1 MKYRLACRFE
11 TKQRVAVLLLS
22 AVWIAS
28 GPAQADFIKG
38 QRLTRDSAAANSED
52 RRYSLYIPT
61 GYQAGTKVPLV
72 VVLHGCRQSD
82 LAMVD
87 KSRMHAVAEADGY
100 IVLYPFMNTNSDG
113 TGPNDDDG
121 RNPNCWGYWIANE
134 RARGRGEVH
143 DIVRMVE
150 RVKQDYSIDADRVHI
165 TGISSGG
172 AMANI
177 AQVAYPDIFASSV
190 LVEAIAFNE
199 TANTYTGR
207 QACATVINN
216 PPGWI
221 NRDAAAIIGEMRS
234 EMQKSVLRQA
244 PVMVVHN
251 KFDCTVPISVGENL
265 VRTWASLR
273 SADGQEIDTGT
284 PVWDSGLNSTDGL
297 KWRHRKFGVGPN
309 NESLLETVIFEA
321 TADDV
326 IDAGVARLT
335 VDPYAPSSNEALR
348 EDRERGH
355 WWAGG
360 ERGPWIIDK
369 GPNMAQLAW
378 AFFKTHP
385 NCIGAACNGGNGTPP
400 PLKAG
405 PGTWVQETDP
415 ALIGQLRNVWVYW
428 PKNPAPAVLQGKRA
442 LMLSLHGCNQT
453 APGHVIDRGFN
464 WEAVAEQY
472 GMVIVAP
479 TKPDTPRS
487 GTGEQTGST
496 CFDWFDETPHSRTN
510 RDSVHLLKLVAKLK
524 ERPDLAID
532 PKQVYVSGLSGGA
545 AQAQLIACL
554 APDVFSGVGFNEG
567 PTIGSPGIAGS
578 SPRTREEVRAT
589 CLNHA
594 GALANF
600 LDKQVFSI
608 ACGDRSGFLP
618 FCQNT
623 RDAYRLM
630 WSANTANPAVN
641 VPGGPGGGGTST
653 TFSDANGVRIDDV
666 LIPNMDHAW
675 PAGPGGSRNGGFGT
689 WIDNTRIGYPAHLTK
704 FLFDN
709 NLWHRGIPA
718 ASCSK
723 PPAGVNAS
731 PVTVSCSGTDR
742 DGSVVAMHVAMKDA
756 AGTKVVDESL
766 AGSRVDKSYGLPDGS
781 YTLEVIATDNEN
793 LSSATF
799 AVGFSVGPPGADQ
812 PPVVTRADASISD
825 GCMAVDG
832 SVSDD
837 NAVAEVAVKV
847 DGAVDAQR
855 PTLTDGN
862 FAWRKC
868 GYGPATYALAAIA
881 VDSAGQRTE
890 RATTPAS
897 LTVPAVS
904 CISDLNGN
912 HIAGGRAYTRWW
924 GVYARGSNDYLGWVW
939 FAGTSTTSLRR
950 SGADTWIRV
959 ASCP

>member
-1 MKYRLACRFE
+1 MKYRPAQGL
-11 TKQRVAVLLLS
+11 AVLLLC
-22 AVWIAS
+22 AACAAS
-28 GPAQADFIKG
+28 GPAQADFILG
-38 QRLTRDSAAANSED
+38 QRLPRDPAATNSDD

-61 GYQAGTKVPLV
+61 SYRAGTKVPLV

-87 KSRMHAVAEADGY
+87 KSRMHTVAEAEGF
-100 IVLYPFMNTNSDG
+100 IVLYPFVNTNGDG

-121 RNPNCWGYWIANE
+121 RNPNCWGYWMTTE

-150 RVKQDYSIDADRVHI
+150 RVKQEYSIDADRVHI

-177 AQVAYPDIFASSV
+177 AQVAYPDVFASSV

-207 QACATVINN
+207 QDCATVINN

-221 NRDAAAIIGEMRS
+221 NRDAAAIVSEMRA

-265 VRTWASLR
+265 IRTWATMR
-273 SADGQEIDTGT
+273 SADGQAIDTST
-284 PVWDSGLNSTDGL
+284 PVWDSGLNTTDGL

-309 NESLLETVIFEA
+309 NQSLLETVILEA

-326 IDAGVARLT
+326 IGAGVALLT
-335 VDPYAPSSNEALR
+335 SDPYAPNSNEALR

-369 GPNMAQLAW
+369 GPNTAQLAW
-378 AFFKTHP
+378 EFFRTHP
-385 NCIGAACNGGNGTPP
+385 NCIGAACDAGTGGTQ
-400 PLKAG
+400 PLKPG
-405 PGTWVQETDP
+405 PGDWVQETDP
-415 ALIGQLRNVWVYW
+415 AAIGQLRNVWVYW
-428 PKNPAPAVLQGKRA
+428 PKNPTPAVLQGKRA

-453 APGHVIDRGFN
+453 APDHVINRGFN

-472 GMVIVAP
+472 GMVVVAP
-479 TKPDTPRS
+479 TKPDSPRS
-487 GTGEQTGST
+487 GTGQHTGST

-510 RDSVHLLKLVAKLK
+510 RDTVHLLNLVARLK

-567 PTIGSPGIAGS
+567 PTIGSAGTPGS
-578 SPRTREEVRAT
+578 SPRTRQEVRAT
-589 CLNHA
+589 CVNHA
-594 GALANF
+594 GSFASF

-618 FCQNT
+618 FCWNT

-630 WSANTANPAVN
+630 WSADTANPSVN
-641 VPGGPGGGGTST
+641 VPGGSAGGGTST
-653 TFSDANGVRIDDV
+653 TYNDANGVRIDDV

-689 WIDNTRIGYPAHLTK
+689 WIDNTRIDYPAHLTR

-709 NLWHRGIPA
+709 NLWYRGVPTA
-718 ASCSK
+718 TCSQ
-723 PPAGVNAS
+723 PAGGIATS
-731 PVTVSCSGTDR
+731 PVTVSCSGTDG
-742 DGSVVAMHVAMKDA
+742 DGNVVSMNVAIEDA
-756 AGTKVVDESL
+756 AGVAVVNESI
-766 AGSRVDKSYGLPDGS
+766 AGSSVDKDYGLPDGR
-781 YTLEVIATDNEN
+781 YTLEVTATDTDN
-793 LSSATF
+793 LTSAVF
-799 AVGFSVGPPGADQ
+799 AVAFSVGAPGSDQ
-812 PPVVTRADASISD
+812 PPIISSANASVSGD
-825 GCMAVDG
+825 CLGVDG

-837 NAVAEVAVKV
+837 NEVAEVAIKV
-847 DGAVDAQR
+847 DSAVDAQR
-855 PTLTDGN
+855 ATLAGAN

-868 GYGPATYALAAIA
+868 GYAPATYALAAVA
-881 VDSAGQRTE
+881 VDSASQRTE
-890 RATTPAS
+890 MPTTPAS
-897 LTVPAVS
+897 LTVS
-904 CISDLNGN
+904 EITCITDLNGN
-912 HIAGGRAYTRWW
+912 HIAAGRAFTNWW
-924 GVYARGSNDYLGWVW
+924 GSIFARGSSDYLGWFW
-939 FAGTSTTSLRR
+939 FAGTSRTSLRM
-950 SGADTWIRV
+950 SSADTWTRV